1 MTDPFS
7 SNGLGTP
14 FATANVANPNP
25 NGRQSVQGAFLQ
37 PNANAYTYHTS
48 GTTAAPPI
56 HPAGQYFHAQTPNPF
71 VMKET
76 PPQSSEFPPGFQ
88 GQSNPN
94 PFGTYGDN
102 QGNRNHQIYSAQINP
117 FETQTVNAQTQNSMM
132 QTQAVVDPYGN
143 QITHST
149 QLVDH
154 RGAVPLNGQLQ
165 AVTHSSNAIT
175 LDDLAPSTSLHPP
188 ATQTGNLLEFDPFAK
203 KPLSPKSIQQQSMK
217 NAAEL
222 NRRGIIDNSDR
233 VLVKDL
239 ILKSD
244 LDMQSALAAAI
255 QGDMSLYDQVLARE
269 KGKASEMHK
278 NDGNDSDSDSNT
290 TLTDGEAENEGLDG
304 KGAKS
309 SLYKEMVEAQRFAA
323 PHPRAG
329 GFKKELPSQLYMID
343 GKFMGHIMVRVSS
356 KKVFRKWKIMFFV
369 LDTSNICFYES
380 SRQWE
385 ASAPPRLQFGMHS
398 LMFICKPTLKN
409 TYSVMDNGKRVYY
422 SVFREN
428 VVGPGSR
435 RSFQMQQAIAT
446 ASKFSPALESR
457 RICKFG
463 AHRNEV
469 ITAFAYAI
477 HGVIASKVRE
487 KASEQ

>member
-1 MTDPFS
+1 M
-7 SNGLGTP
+7 
-14 FATANVANPNP
+14 
-25 NGRQSVQGAFLQ
+25 
-37 PNANAYTYHTS
+37 
-48 GTTAAPPI
+48 
-56 HPAGQYFHAQTPNPF
+56 
-71 VMKET
+71 
-76 PPQSSEFPPGFQ
+76 
-88 GQSNPN
+88 
-94 PFGTYGDN
+94 
-102 QGNRNHQIYSAQINP
+102 
-117 FETQTVNAQTQNSMM
+117 
-132 QTQAVVDPYGN
+132 
-143 QITHST
+143 
-149 QLVDH
+149 
-154 RGAVPLNGQLQ
+154 
-165 AVTHSSNAIT
+165 
-175 LDDLAPSTSLHPP
+175 TSLHPP

-278 NDGNDSDSDSNT
+278 NDGNDSDSD
-290 TLTDGEAENEGLDG
+290 
-304 KGAKS
+304 
-309 SLYKEMVEAQRFAA
+309 
-323 PHPRAG
+323 
-329 GFKKELPSQLYMID
+329 QLYMID

-477 HGVIASKVRE
+477 HGVI
-487 KASEQ
+487 